1 MLHCVAIVAGIR
13 GIKRERVTVWGIGL
27 KKLRLLDSLILTGV
41 LYDGGVGGGSPR
53 LTNYLRV
60 STNYLRPAA
69 GRKILG
75 LI

>member
-1 MLHCVAIVAGIR
+1 MEALSRIEWKHSQLL
-13 GIKRERVTVWGIGL
+13 KVTPRPIGL

-41 LYDGGVGGGSPR
+41 LYDGGVGGSPR

-69 GRKILG
+69 GRKFLG

>member
-1 MLHCVAIVAGIR
+1 MDVLH
-13 GIKRERVTVWGIGL
+13 IGL

-41 LYDGGVGGGSPR
+41 LYDGGVGGSPR
-53 LTNYLRV
+53 LTNFLRV
-60 STNYLRPAA
+60 STNFLRPAA